1 MFTSRQLSLLLA
13 LLFVSGLGTVCGGPI
28 QNKENLVARQVTT
41 ATLAS
46 STQVASPTT
55 LASQTTLQSSA
66 TSVVLSS
73 AASSSAASATTTR
86 STTIATSNMQSST
99 TTQITS
105 THTSQLT
112 ATTSDTSSL
121 TSAATSSTS
130 GTSTSTSTSTSAS
143 TSATATA
150 SVNIFDKSSPYFG
163 YAVGVTV
170 VVGIFV
176 LLLLVL
182 VIRWIVQ
189 KFSKKPDPSPITA
202 NAGVWRYSEDTE
214 LYSPSVAPNSAS
226 NTMSTIP
233 LARHK
238 GLGAEMGEAQA
249 FLSTESVTLYPPAK
263 YTEEETG
270 SRRHSRSLSN
280 ASSSQAT
287 AMPYVQRRPMSFLQS
302 PPATHPAFIVD
313 RDQDSNSGHGHSDAA
328 GARAVPEASREGEV
342 DFASPGQSMPS
353 MLIARAGHSD
363 AYRQPTIGST
373 SVSRASTAS
382 VYSQPSGIHT
392 PPPMPELPPLPTPAT
407 PRAQAQPRPQSR
419 DQSPDVEAELLRMAN
434 TFTDTIPGDESV
446 HSQDNNQ
453 PAVRQTPGRMGWGRQ
468 APSSVHSHSDLFFN
482 QEQR

>member
-130 GTSTSTSTSTSAS
+130 GTSTSTSTSAS

-163 YAVGVTV
+163 YFCPITPRARNS
-170 VVGIFV
+170 
-176 LLLLVL
+176 LD
-182 VIRWIVQ
+182 RPEVQ
-189 KFSKKPDPSPITA
+189 QEADPSPITA
-202 NAGVWRYSEDTE
+202 NAGAWRYSEDTE

-280 ASSSQAT
+280 ALRPKPRPCHTLQQWAWPFGRGRGQSSPRGIS
-287 AMPYVQRRPMSFLQS
+287 
-302 PPATHPAFIVD
+302 
-313 RDQDSNSGHGHSDAA
+313 
-328 GARAVPEASREGEV
+328 EGEV

>member
-130 GTSTSTSTSTSAS
+130 GTSTSTSTSAS

-263 YTEEETG
+263 YTDEETG

-287 AMPYVQRRPMSFLQS
+287 AMPYVQRRPILQQWAWPFGRGRGQSS
-302 PPATHPAFIVD
+302 PRGI
-313 RDQDSNSGHGHSDAA
+313 S
-328 GARAVPEASREGEV
+328 EGEV